1 MEKQPHKAETWF
13 STTASRY
20 FCNCSKPSQE
30 KRLEKNKHNPDVFAT
45 SSHSKSLKAS
55 VYYAQLPSFCVRRWL
70 HCVSLH
76 LLQCLWCFGSSNW
89 LLGSKIVPQREASIK
104 GSCARVAYQIRPG
117 PSPRS
122 RAVMVRLTAQTFG
135 SSLRKYVERD
145 SRLTIVG
152 ANGIWI
158 G

>member
-20 FCNCSKPSQE
+20 FCNCSKAKSRKTTWKKQAQS
-30 KRLEKNKHNPDVFAT
+30 RCFRHLQ
-45 SSHSKSLKAS
+45 SLQSLKAS

-89 LLGSKIVPQREASIK
+89 LLGSKIVPQGEASIK

-145 SRLTIVG
+145 SGSQLLVQMEFE
-152 ANGIWI
+152 
-158 G
+158 